1 MTDVLDEAEFTA
13 YAASQAVLA
22 AEQAVIGG
30 AIQSRAMAEL
40 AGEFVSATDFY
51 RPAHQLIFEAVS
63 ALIDDGH
70 EVDPTAVLGELTRR
84 GTVQQAGAGPYLMT
98 LMEHAAGGSSIGY
111 HAVKVRDDAVRR
123 RVNEVGALIAQVTAK
138 DDFDL
143 DHHVDL
149 IRQRL
154 DAATARVTGERL
166 PTIGEIVLR
175 RLDQLEKGEPPESV
189 ELPYID
195 LQAML
200 GGLRPGQFVV
210 IAARPKVGKST
221 IALDAV
227 RHAAIKCGVP
237 TLMFSLEMTEEE
249 IADRVLAAEARVPLY
264 SIRKDELSDDD
275 WERIAR
281 RQDSIQSAPLVVDD
295 AAHCTLG
302 RIRAR
307 LRGMSRTGPARLVIV
322 DYLQLMDA
330 PTAESKNYQ
339 VAEISRGLKLMA
351 KEFAVPIVALSQLNR
366 ESTKSHDKRPQ
377 SWQIRDSGAVE
388 QDADI
393 VILLHRDD
401 AHEKESPRAG
411 EMDLIVDLH
420 RNGPT
425 GTVTVAFQGH
435 YARAVDMAA
444 DPSWS
449 ATRGLS

>member
-1 MTDVLDEAEFTA
+1 MTDTFNEAEFAA
-13 YAASQAVLA
+13 YAASPAVVA
-22 AEQAVIGG
+22 AEQAVLGG
-30 AIQSRAMAEL
+30 AIQSRALAEL
-40 AGEFVSATDFY
+40 AGEYVVAADFY
-51 RPAHQLIFEAVS
+51 RPAHQLIFEAAT
-63 ALIDDGH
+63 ALIDHGNDL
-70 EVDPTAVLGELTRR
+70 DPAAVLGELTRR
-84 GTVQQAGAGPYLMT
+84 GTVAQAGAGLYLST
-98 LMEHAAGGSSIGY
+98 LIEHAAVGGSIGS
-111 HAVKVRDDAVRR
+111 HAKTVRDDAVRR
-123 RVNEVGALIAQVTAK
+123 RVNDVGSLINQVTAR

-143 DHHVDL
+143 DQHLDL

-175 RLDQLEKGEPPESV
+175 RLDEIENNKPQDFV

-221 IALDAV
+221 VAADVV

-237 TLMFSLEMTEEE
+237 TLLFSLEMTEEE

-264 SIRKDELSDDD
+264 SIRKNELSDDD
-275 WERIAR
+275 WTRIAR
-281 RQDSIQSAPLVVDD
+281 RQDGIQSAPLVVDD
-295 AAHCTLG
+295 AARCTLG

-307 LRGMSRTGPARLVIV
+307 LRGMSRTAPARLVIV
-322 DYLQLMDA
+322 DYLQLMDVPA
-330 PTAESKNYQ
+330 AETRNNQ
-339 VAEISRGLKLMA
+339 VAELSRGLKLLA

-366 ESTKSHDKRPQ
+366 ESTKRHDKRPV
-377 SWQIRDSGAVE
+377 SSEIRDSGAVE
-388 QDADI
+388 QDADV
-393 VILLHRDD
+393 VILLHRED

-449 ATRGLS
+449 PTRGMS